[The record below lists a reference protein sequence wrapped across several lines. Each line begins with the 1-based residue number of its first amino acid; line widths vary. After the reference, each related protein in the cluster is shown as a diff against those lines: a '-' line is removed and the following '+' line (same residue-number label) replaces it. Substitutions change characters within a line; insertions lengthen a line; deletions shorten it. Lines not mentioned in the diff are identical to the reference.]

1 METVKFDQ
9 AVDLESNKGNAR
21 PYLVAI
27 FLQILNFK

>member
-27 FLQILNFK
+27 FFYKF

>member
-27 FLQILNFK
+27 FFTNFKF